1 VFVPGDFSREFP
13 LSTILPMSGLSLL
26 TLNIGSP
33 SEERAHR
40 QLSWLATRDE
50 DVLVLTETRTSDGC
64 RHLADAFRA
73 AGYAVLYPK
82 PAPAECGVMVV
93 SRVPV
98 RADPIG
104 KVLTYLPDR
113 VTGVM
118 ISTRTG
124 PVRIIG
130 TYVPTRDATAEKTER
145 KRRFL
150 SEFSTAL
157 ATPGLTEAG
166 THTVVLGDLN
176 VVEPDHEPAHSTFR
190 WFEYD
195 FYRGLTDK
203 HGLVDA
209 YRHLNPDRVEHSW
222 IGRTGDGYRYDHAHC
237 GKELAEEL
245 VECEYVHEPRTTRL
259 TDHSGLSVRFS
270 CDVSGRLDTG
280 DPFDAATPPTLF

>member
-1 VFVPGDFSREFP
+1 
-13 LSTILPMSGLSLL
+13 MSGLSLL

-33 SEERAHR
+33 SAERAHR
-40 QLSWLATRDE
+40 QLAWLATRHE
-50 DVLVLTETRTSDGC
+50 DVLVLTETRTSEGC
-64 RHLADAFRA
+64 KHLADAFRM

-82 PAPAECGVMVV
+82 PAPAEYGVMIV
-93 SRVPV
+93 SKLPIQ
-98 RADPIG
+98 ADPIG
-104 KVLTYLPDR
+104 KTLSFLPNR

-118 ISTRTG
+118 ISTQTG
-124 PVRIIG
+124 LIRVLG

-157 ATPGLTEAG
+157 GTPGFTDAG
-166 THTVVLGDLN
+166 TQTVLLGDLN
-176 VVEPDHEPAHSTFR
+176 VIEPDHEPAHASFR

-209 YRHLNPDRVEHSW
+209 FRHLNPDRVEHSW

-245 VECEYVHEPRTTRL
+245 VECEYVHEPRTIRL
-259 TDHSGLSVRFS
+259 TDHSGLSIQFS
-270 CDVSGRLDTG
+270 RAAGNRLDTC
-280 DPFDAATPPTLF
+280 DPFEAASPPTLF